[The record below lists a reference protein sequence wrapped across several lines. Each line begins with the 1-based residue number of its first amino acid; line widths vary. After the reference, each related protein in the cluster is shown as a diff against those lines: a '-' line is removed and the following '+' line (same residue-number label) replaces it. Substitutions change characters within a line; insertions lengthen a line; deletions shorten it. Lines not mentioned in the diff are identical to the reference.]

1 MTLPARSLANDALAD
16 DALANDARAVLDF
29 WFGPPEDPGYRTTRR
44 QWFAKDDAFDASI
57 AQRFGR
63 LIDQALA
70 GGIDEGLSPPAQAL
84 PLLAKIIVLDQFTR
98 NSFRGSARAFAGD
111 AMALQT
117 AQMLVDSGADCGLTG
132 VQRQFAYLPF
142 EHAEDLAQQRRAV
155 ALFSQLEC
163 DEPALK
169 DLSLWAQRH
178 MDIVARFGRFPHR
191 NAALGRAS
199 TADEL
204 AFLLTPGSAF

>member
-1 MTLPARSLANDALAD
+1 MTLPV
-16 DALANDARAVLDF
+16 DARTVLDF
-29 WFGPPEDPGYRTTRR
+29 WFGAPDDPGYTTTRR

-57 AQRFGR
+57 AQRFGP
-63 LIDQALA
+63 LIERALA
-70 GGIDEGLSPPAQAL
+70 GGIDDGLTQPPQAL
-84 PLLAKIIVLDQFTR
+84 AALAPQAPLAALARVIVLDQFTR

-111 AMALQT
+111 AMALHT
-117 AQMLVDSGADCGLTG
+117 AQVLVDSGADRSLSG

-155 ALFSQLEC
+155 ALFSQLER

-169 DLSLWAQRH
+169 DLALWAQRH

-191 NAALGRAS
+191 NAALGRTS
-199 TADEL
+199 SVDEL
-204 AFLLTPGSAF
+204 AFLQTPGSTF